1 MIIVCDNTLIPGL
14 TYERYI
20 NLTIGKSY
28 IASTDEFQAGNIMI
42 ELVDDS
48 GEKCWY
54 PKRNFIS
61 LDIYRELKLKELGIV

>member
-1 MIIVCDNTLIPGL
+1 MIIVCDDTLVPGL
-14 TYERYI
+14 TFERYI
-20 NLTIGKSY
+20 NLTIGKKY
-28 IASTDEFQAGNIMI
+28 IALIDDDSDPIMI

-61 LDIYRELKLKELGIV
+61 LDVYRELKLKELGI

>member
-14 TYERYI
+14 TYERYT
-20 NLTIGKSY
+20 NLTIGKCY
-28 IASTDEFQAGNIMI
+28 IALTDIGDSDPIMI

-54 PKRNFIS
+54 PKKNFIS
-61 LDIYRELKLKELGIV
+61 LDVYRELKLKELGIV